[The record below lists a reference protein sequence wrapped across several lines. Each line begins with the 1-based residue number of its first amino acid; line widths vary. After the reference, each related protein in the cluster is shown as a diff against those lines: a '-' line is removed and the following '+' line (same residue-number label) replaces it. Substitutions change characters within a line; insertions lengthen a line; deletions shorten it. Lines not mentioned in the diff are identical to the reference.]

1 MNVVRYQPDED
12 QPQWIAMMAP
22 AVELAKAI
30 AGTDFVPQTYRGKPA
45 EVTAAIM
52 FGAEVGLG
60 PLQSLAK
67 IAVIKGRPTLAA
79 EAQRALILAA
89 GHEFWVEE
97 ATTTRVTVGGRR
109 RDSDR
114 SQLFTWT
121 LDDAK
126 RAGLAGQQNWRTYP
140 RQMLLARATAELAR
154 AVFPDVIGGLMATE
168 EAENLGDE
176 DAPVAPIAAE
186 PEPPA
191 AGTTR
196 RRRPARRTTPVIAP
210 TPPPADE
217 PEGPPLPNELD
228 EAPKPTAA
236 QLRNLFALFHKAD
249 MDDDQ
254 ARTWCNEHLDRTIT
268 SRSELTADE
277 TSRLIDQLEKE
288 IDAVETFRGAHD
300 QPPQPEPGE

>member
-1 MNVVRYQPDED
+1 MSVVHYQPDQDD
-12 QPQWIAMMAP
+12 QPQWIAVMAP

-30 AGTDFVPQTYRGKPA
+30 AGTDFVPTAYRGKPA

-168 EAENLGDE
+168 EVEALDDGS
-176 DAPVAPIAAE
+176 AAE
-186 PEPPA
+186 IAPPPEPQPSA
-191 AGTTR
+191 PTTKR
-196 RRRPARRTTPVIAP
+196 RRSPRRSVPVIAP
-210 TPPPADE
+210 TPPAADE
-217 PEGPPLPNELD
+217 PDEPPLPD
-228 EAPKPTAA
+228 EADEPPKHSDA
-236 QLRNLFALFHKAD
+236 QLRKLMAMFNQLGIRD
-249 MDDDQ
+249 RD
-254 ARTWCNEHLDRTIT
+254 ARLAWANEHLDRQI
-268 SRSELTADE
+268 SSANELTISEASQLIEQLQAE
-277 TSRLIDQLEKE
+277 TEHGDQQSLNSE
-288 IDAVETFRGAHD
+288 
-300 QPPQPEPGE
+300 